1 MSVRRIAPEWQNDLA
16 GAHMNRGV
24 LLSNQDQSSEALA
37 DYNESIRIIRELR
50 DTMGEQFSPEWQ
62 NALAIAFYNLGL
74 LLLSL
79 NKEEEAGQNFL
90 QSNQLGAELIQR
102 FQDQTPDFWRQVFD
116 NSGQQC
122 QELGL
127 IDVS

>member
-1 MSVRRIAPEWQNDLA
+1 
-16 GAHMNRGV
+16 MNRGV